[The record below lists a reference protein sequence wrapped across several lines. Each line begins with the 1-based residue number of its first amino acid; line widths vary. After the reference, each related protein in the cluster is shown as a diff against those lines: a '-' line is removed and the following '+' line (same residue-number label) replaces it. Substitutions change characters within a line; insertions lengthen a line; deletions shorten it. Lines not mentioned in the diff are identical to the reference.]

1 MDLDDFKRFVRRGL
15 ETEGVDEREIVRLY
29 RCCLQSGKPGSGRV
43 AIVDALDVDQLARA
57 LAEGR
62 WRKLWD
68 KYAADAR
75 RRALDKGCVGASFA
89 VYGITSKDPLSAPN
103 FPSMITSMSWPFSWL
118 ALVLQ
123 VAFLPLLAPL
133 SSKLPSTARAMFL
146 TRFALPPN
154 LRAYRGPFSDSLA
167 VVLYVA
173 PLWCVG
179 FVCVAVYAAYR
190 PEYLMG
196 DCLYPALL
204 STMLVRAIHWFPYDR
219 VRVVNA
225 DP

>member
-1 MDLDDFKRFVRRGL
+1 
-15 ETEGVDEREIVRLY
+15 
-29 RCCLQSGKPGSGRV
+29 
-43 AIVDALDVDQLARA
+43 
-57 LAEGR
+57 
-62 WRKLWD
+62 
-68 KYAADAR
+68 
-75 RRALDKGCVGASFA
+75 
-89 VYGITSKDPLSAPN
+89 
-103 FPSMITSMSWPFSWL
+103 
-118 ALVLQ
+118 
-123 VAFLPLLAPL
+123 
-133 SSKLPSTARAMFL
+133 MFL